1 MHLKIAKNINN
12 KFNLNYELV
21 GFIKHYGNDKSGH
34 NIAYSKNMLDNKWYS
49 FNDEIVKEINE
60 YPSTEKSFLLF
71 YQLIEKF
78 ENENTTP
85 Y

>member
-1 MHLKIAKNINN
+1 MQIGLISKNNHIPEKEN
-12 KFNLNYELV
+12 FVLLS
-21 GFIKHYGNDKSGH
+21 HYGNDKSGH